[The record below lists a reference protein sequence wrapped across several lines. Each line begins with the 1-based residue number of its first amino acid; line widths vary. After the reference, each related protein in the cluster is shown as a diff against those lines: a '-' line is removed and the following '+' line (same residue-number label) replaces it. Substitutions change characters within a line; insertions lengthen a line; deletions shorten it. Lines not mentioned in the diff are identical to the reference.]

1 MLREM
6 GGGAAPS
13 LLVSG
18 DTKEG
23 LRNPLDFSSTVSDF
37 SRFSRFMIH
46 NHQLFFSFGR
56 HQGGLLL

>member
-23 LRNPLDFSSTVSDF
+23 LRNPLDFSS
-37 SRFSRFMIH
+37 RFKNFQFFETFKIYDPQTSMIVCV
-46 NHQLFFSFGR
+46 R
-56 HQGGLLL
+56 

>member
-23 LRNPLDFSSTVSDF
+23 LRNPLDFSS
-37 SRFSRFMIH
+37 RFKKIQFVKTFKIYDPQSSMIVC
-46 NHQLFFSFGR
+46 LR
-56 HQGGLLL
+56 

>member
-23 LRNPLDFSSTVSDF
+23 LRNPRDFSS
-37 SRFSRFMIH
+37 RFKKIQFVKTFKIYDPQSSMIVC
-46 NHQLFFSFGR
+46 LR
-56 HQGGLLL
+56 